1 MNDRKI
7 EVYIGKLNE
16 FLKQEQ
22 QNFPDF
28 RSFNHYKKQQIQSV
42 RNRLIAEKLQLTS
55 IELE

>member
-22 QNFPDF
+22 QDFPDF
-28 RSFNHYKKQQIQSV
+28 RTFNNYKKQQIQHIK
-42 RNRLIAEKLQLTS
+42 NNLLA
-55 IELE
+55 

>member
-22 QNFPDF
+22 QDFPDF
-28 RSFNHYKKQQIQSV
+28 RTFNNYKSSKY
-42 RNRLIAEKLQLTS
+42 S
-55 IELE
+55 ILKIIY